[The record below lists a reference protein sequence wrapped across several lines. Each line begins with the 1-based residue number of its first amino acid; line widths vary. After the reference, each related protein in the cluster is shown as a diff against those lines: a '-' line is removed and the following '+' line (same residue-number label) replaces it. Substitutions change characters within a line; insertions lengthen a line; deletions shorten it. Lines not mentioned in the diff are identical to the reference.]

1 MELLRER
8 LFVLWGNLEECK
20 QREHEQNQRTL
31 RRVNAGEAPPD
42 SSDDEAARTGPGT
55 PQPPANVSNKPFTC
69 CLRQYGV
76 KVPES
81 DARMCDA
88 GKGRRYQRLFGLFG
102 TTISSA

>member
-1 MELLRER
+1 M
-8 LFVLWGNLEECK
+8 LWGNLEECK
-20 QREHEQNQRTL
+20 QHEYEQNLRKM
-31 RRVNAGEAPPD
+31 RRVNAREAPPD
-42 SSDDEAARTGPGT
+42 SSDNEAANTEPGAHKA
-55 PQPPANVSNKPFTC
+55 PDKVSNKPFTC

-88 GKGRRYQRLFGLFG
+88 GRGKRYQRLFGLFG